1 MKVVIVLENMDPTKK
16 DAFEETMCKSNIE
29 AFIAEAE
36 NDIVETDLGSK
47 WVYLRLMTK
56 ANEYIIDVSQSTIMD
71 EDRLKHV
78 GEAYEVPESLSIKD
92 MTICLE

>member
-1 MKVVIVLENMDPTKK
+1 MGEFEKVQSVMEHITELMSIYVIKKLVKMKVVIVPENMDPTKK

-47 WVYLRLMTK
+47 
-56 ANEYIIDVSQSTIMD
+56 
-71 EDRLKHV
+71 
-78 GEAYEVPESLSIKD
+78 
-92 MTICLE
+92 